1 MLGGLTQILF
11 FSTPQLTRGEIALEP
26 CRLLYRRTSAINPAR
41 LGTHLFISTMDV
53 EKIISEIE
61 WLERIFSLPDQRRL
75 LLADREAANRKH
87 DEMYA
92 DNPWFRLW
100 KRYGV

>member
-1 MLGGLTQILF
+1 
-11 FSTPQLTRGEIALEP
+11 
-26 CRLLYRRTSAINPAR
+26 
-41 LGTHLFISTMDV
+41 MDV
-53 EKIISEIE
+53 NKTIEEIE
-61 WLERIFSLPDQRRL
+61 LLERIYTLRDTRPLQ
-75 LLADREAANRKH
+75 LADREVANQKH

>member
-1 MLGGLTQILF
+1 MRPG
-11 FSTPQLTRGEIALEP
+11 
-26 CRLLYRRTSAINPAR
+26 
-41 LGTHLFISTMDV
+41 ISGSRAYKTI
-53 EKIISEIE
+53 EEIE
-61 WLERIFSLPDQRRL
+61 LLERIYSLRDTRPLQ
-75 LLADREAANRKH
+75 LADREAANQKH

>member
-1 MLGGLTQILF
+1 MLPVGSGRINWLSLFVRFNRNGYTPLELETQ
-11 FSTPQLTRGEIALEP
+11 SVA
-26 CRLLYRRTSAINPAR
+26 CRLMGSILRLKCMNLERTIA
-41 LGTHLFISTMDV
+41 
-53 EKIISEIE
+53 EIE
-61 WLERIFSLPDQRRL
+61 WLEHLYALPDTRPPQL
-75 LLADREAANRKH
+75 SDLYAANQRH

>member
-1 MLGGLTQILF
+1 
-11 FSTPQLTRGEIALEP
+11 
-26 CRLLYRRTSAINPAR
+26 
-41 LGTHLFISTMDV
+41 MDI
-53 EKIISEIE
+53 EKTISEIE
-61 WLERIFSLPDQRRL
+61 WLERIFSLPDPRPLQ
-75 LLADREAANRKH
+75 LADRHAANQRH